1 MEPAVLCKYRHTEIH
16 GHTASFVSLYC
27 HLVKPT
33 FDCRSLM
40 KLHSHGWICFTSI
53 LCVLFPGTQR
63 LTLHPW
69 SSQSDQHVNATAQR
83 IWLLFHVCWHG
94 QYIPVVWCYSA
105 TGCIQTLYWMIW
117 IREFLFLFF
126 PTEQSLRLSCY
137 QKKKKTAVDCY
148 PLPQSIHYN
157 KCNYKLKCVQA
168 MGSDGWSSKLIW
180 SSTRGQWSLDLR
192 VEAWLPGG
200 AVAASHLLIY
210 LRAVFIVLST
220 LRRKKRNSH

>member
-1 MEPAVLCKYRHTEIH
+1 
-16 GHTASFVSLYC
+16 
-27 HLVKPT
+27 
-33 FDCRSLM
+33 M
-40 KLHSHGWICFTSI
+40 KLHSHGRIWFTSI

-69 SSQSDQHVNATAQR
+69 MSQSDQHVNATAHGK
-83 IWLLFHVCWHG
+83 WLLFHVCWHG
-94 QYIPVVWCYSA
+94 RYIPAVWCYSA
-105 TGCIQTLYWMIW
+105 TGCIQTLYWKIL
-117 IREFLFLFF
+117 IQEFCFFSRGTESSDSCIHQTVLLF
-126 PTEQSLRLSCY
+126 
-137 QKKKKTAVDCY
+137 KKNTAVDCY

-157 KCNYKLKCVQA
+157 NCNYKLKCAQA

-192 VEAWLPGG
+192 VETWLPGG